1 MIAILRFHLY
11 ALWISLRHPAT
22 QRQRKRLSE
31 LHAKAARVVTM
42 RQQER
47 LYGDSRPSAWFVRV
61 ANLASVLLFLFG
73 ISCFIAA
80 WQSHSMSRRHSAAP
94 AASWAPAKCPP
105 TLGVT
110 LASGHGYDPLAM
122 EAAARWR
129 RHTGLPATIIT
140 ADVSPGYSC
149 KLWMRDLF
157 PGRRCV
163 FFDSDL
169 WLLSPPDLSQLHA
182 APLAAC
188 WDPGTVDSRCFTFY
202 DARIRGITP
211 ETYFNTGFFVADF
224 ADPRVVRMF
233 DHAEQLLQELA
244 CVEYDRPKDQGEQS
258 CLNWAAAEIGL
269 PWHRLPDN
277 YNFFIAAWREGN
289 VALRYPIVGMHA
301 AAVSGADAK
310 LAHLRAAEALFT
322 ANPLAYHAKD

>member
-1 MIAILRFHLY
+1 MRAILRFHLY
-11 ALWISLRHPAT
+11 ALWVSLRHPAT
-22 QRQRKRLSE
+22 EHQRQKLSE
-31 LHAKAARVVTM
+31 LHHAAAREVTLQ
-42 RQQER
+42 QQER
-47 LYGDSRPSAWFVRV
+47 LYGQPSPRLARALAW
-61 ANLASVLLFLFG
+61 LAVLLFAVGGTCL
-73 ISCFIAA
+73 CAA
-80 WQSHSMSRRHSAAP
+80 WRSDAMSRRSPVPPVAP
-94 AASWAPAKCPP
+94 WSPAKCPQ

-110 LASGHGYDPLAM
+110 LASGPGYDQLAV

-169 WLLSPPDLSQLHA
+169 WLLSPPDLSQFHA

-202 DARIRGITP
+202 DSRIRGLTP

-224 ADPRVVRMF
+224 GDARIVRLF
-233 DHAEQLLQELA
+233 DRAEQLLQELA
-244 CVEYDRPKDQGEQS
+244 HVEYGRPKDQGEQS
-258 CLNWAAAEIGL
+258 CLNWAAAEVGM
-269 PWHRLPDN
+269 PWRRLPDN

-289 VALRYPIVGMHA
+289 VALRYPLVGMHA
-301 AAVSGADAK
+301 AAVSGPEAK

-322 ANPLAYHAKD
+322 SDPLAHAYTR